1 MDVTQDINNRIDG
14 YGRRAVSNPAYASV
28 NRTLDFASQGSNI
41 NQAVPEP
48 VSVLPV
54 GLSYKDTVGL
64 FGVENVYIKLDLNI
78 QNINF
83 DEADLI
89 ENDYRDAKTIPGPI
103 LVVNDYTD
111 ADADVTDDREVVN
124 TYEPASM
131 TNVLSTY
138 PNPVVSIDLKN
149 LKTGNKFIDA
159 WFDVRLYNR
168 QRIEHPY
175 NRMYVKLD
183 DVAYLGFHA
192 RNTKRLPYNVSVRVG
207 DVFGDITELSP
218 DQLRYMA

>member
-1 MDVTQDINNRIDG
+1 MDVTQDINSRIEG
-14 YGRRAVSNPAYASV
+14 YGGRSISDPAYASV
-28 NRTLDFASQGSNI
+28 NRTLDFAAQGSNI

-48 VSVLPV
+48 VSVVPV

-64 FGVENVYIKLDLNI
+64 FGVENVYVKLDLDI

-89 ENDYRDAKTIPGPI
+89 ENDYRQAETVAGPI
-103 LVVNDYTD
+103 LTTNDYID
-111 ADADVTDDREVVN
+111 AEADALDDRVVVN

-138 PNPVVSIDLKN
+138 PNPIVSIDLKN
-149 LKTGNKFIDA
+149 LKTGNKYTDA

-175 NRMYVKLD
+175 DRMYVALD

-192 RNTKRLPYNVSVRVG
+192 RNTKRLPYNVSVRVV
-207 DVFGDITELSP
+207 DVFGDITDLSQE
-218 DQLRYMA
+218 QLRYMA

>member
-1 MDVTQDINNRIDG
+1 MDVTQDINSRIEQ
-14 YGRRAVSNPAYASV
+14 YGGRSISNPAYSSV
-28 NRTLDFASQGSNI
+28 NRTLDFAAQGSNI
-41 NQAVPEP
+41 NQAVQEP
-48 VSVLPV
+48 VSVLPI

-64 FGVENVYIKLDLNI
+64 FGVENIYVKLDLNI
-78 QNINF
+78 QNINTE
-83 DEADLI
+83 EADLI
-89 ENDYRDAKTIPGPI
+89 ENDYRDATTISGPI

-111 ADADVTDDREVVN
+111 ADADVTDDRETVN

-175 NRMYVKLD
+175 DRMYVALD

-207 DVFGDITELSP
+207 DVFGDITDLSQ
-218 DQLRYMA
+218 DELRYMA

>member
-1 MDVTQDINNRIDG
+1 MDVTQDINRRIEQ
-14 YGRRAVSNPAYASV
+14 YGGRSISNPAYSSV
-28 NRTLDFASQGSNI
+28 NRTLDFAAQGSNI

-54 GLSYKDTVGL
+54 GLNYKDTVGL
-64 FGVENVYIKLDLNI
+64 FGVENVYIKLSLDI
-78 QNINF
+78 TNINF
-83 DEADLI
+83 DEADLV
-89 ENDYRDAKTIPGPI
+89 ENDYRDAETIGGPI

-111 ADADVTDDREVVN
+111 AETDVNDDREVVN

-131 TNVLSTY
+131 TNTLSEY
-138 PNPVVSIDLKN
+138 PNPVVSIDLMN
-149 LKTGNKFIDA
+149 LKTGNKYIDA

-175 NRMYVKLD
+175 DRMYVALN

-207 DVFGDITELSP
+207 DVFGDISDLPP